1 MRNFDGF
8 SLGFIVVALMFASVA
23 QFVITNVK
31 IYNLKS
37 DIEFLKQTLDKE
49 DSNVIMRHEHMI
61 RTKRFGELT
70 FNDKV
75 FIGE

>member
-8 SLGFIVVALMFASVA
+8 WLGFILVALI
-23 QFVITNVK
+23 ITNVK
-31 IYNLKS
+31 TSNLKS

-75 FIGE
+75 FVGK

>member
-8 SLGFIVVALMFASVA
+8 WLGFILVALI
-23 QFVITNVK
+23 ITNVK
-31 IYNLKS
+31 ISNLKS

-75 FIGE
+75 FVGK